1 MREKV
6 GLKPQKPCRYYT
18 SFECGKG
25 VRDQRQNKDVLSF
38 GTLIP
43 ILPQPR

>member
-6 GLKPQKPCRYYT
+6 GRQRQKLCRYYT